1 MTQAWQTR
9 VPDAIDAL
17 VAVFTAAEGLA
28 GVTVRDGAS
37 VSQARLSEVV
47 SVGYTGV
54 EGENDV
60 DAQTVTEGLGGG
72 GPEREQFTIRCAAAA
87 FKSGTDISAARK
99 RAYELFGA
107 ATAAIAAS
115 RTLNGTV
122 MRATVDS
129 HSLTQDQGDQGAQ
142 AVIVFTVG
150 CDSYTRP

>member
-1 MTQAWQTR
+1 MVQAWQTR

-17 VAVFTAAEGLA
+17 VATFTTAEGLA

-37 VSQARLSEVV
+37 VSQARLTEVV
-47 SVGYTGV
+47 SVGYTGA
-54 EGENDV
+54 EGESDV
-60 DAQTVTEGLGGG
+60 EAQAVNEGLGGG
-72 GPEREQFTIRCAAAA
+72 GPDRELFSIRCAAAA
-87 FKSGTDISAARK
+87 FKGGTDISAARK
-99 RAYELFGA
+99 RAYEIFGA
-107 ATAAIAAS
+107 ATAAIAAN

-122 MRATVDS
+122 LRAMVDS